1 MICHW
6 EFFWKRW
13 NFLALNFRLLISCC
27 PKKITLWLSLM
38 RIQLHWVEFSEKLY
52 YPIIFCVYIL
62 EIIFELIK
70 NQFRII
76 WGWNYVTLKKQNL
89 TIQGHIE
96 NTFHQEKIWRS
107 WSFLPRAQIWRD
119 LRSCWDFLKTTL
131 MENLMKRFISCWVLV
146 NKSNG
151 IASQF
156 CDSFNPF

>member
-52 YPIIFCVYIL
+52 YPIIFCVYTL
-62 EIIFELIK
+62 EIIFELIN

-76 WGWNYVTLKKQNL
+76 WGWNYVILKKQNL

-96 NTFHQEKIWRS
+96 KHFTKKKFEDLEVFYREHKSGVIFGLVEIFWRQLWWKTWWKDLFLVEC
-107 WSFLPRAQIWRD
+107 WSIKA
-119 LRSCWDFLKTTL
+119 
-131 MENLMKRFISCWVLV
+131 M
-146 NKSNG
+146 
-151 IASQF
+151 A
-156 CDSFNPF
+156 